1 VSLAPRIRPGTLDDA
16 PGMAR
21 LINAVIAEGAPVLL
35 TGAFSEEQERAYLAA
50 LPARA
55 GVHVAE
61 APGGREMA
69 SAKGGAHAAPELV
82 AAQVFVPFAASMPAH
97 AHVAE
102 MGTWVDAA
110 WRRHG
115 LGRAL
120 WERTSALARE
130 RGFTKVF
137 TDVRADN
144 GDSLAFHLALG
155 FSVAGTARG
164 QAVIDG
170 RAYDVVFIE
179 RGL

>member
-1 VSLAPRIRPGTLDDA
+1 VSSAPPIRPGTLDDA

-55 GVHVAE
+55 GFHVAE
-61 APGGREMA
+61 SPGGREGA
-69 SAKGGAHAAPELV
+69 GAEGGAHAAPELV
-82 AAQVFVPFAASMPAH
+82 AAQVFVPFAAGMPAH
-97 AHVAE
+97 DHVAE

-144 GDSLAFHLALG
+144 VDSLAFHLALG
-155 FSVAGTARG
+155 FSVAGVARG

-170 RAYDVVFIE
+170 RVHDVVFIE